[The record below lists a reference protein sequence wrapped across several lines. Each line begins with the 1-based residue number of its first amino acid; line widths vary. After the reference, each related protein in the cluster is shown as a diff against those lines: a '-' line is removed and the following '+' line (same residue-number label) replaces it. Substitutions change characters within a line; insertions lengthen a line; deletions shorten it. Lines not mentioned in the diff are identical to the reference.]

1 MPIPQVTFYDIAPEG
16 RWPLFV
22 RLAEAAVRK
31 RKRLLLHCADADE
44 ARALDEHLW
53 AYQEEAF
60 LPHELLA
67 PDGALRDPDAPV
79 VIATGEVAIEANIL
93 LQATPTS
100 MAYARGFEIVIDL
113 VDHRAPDL
121 LDQSRARFRA
131 WREGDIVPK
140 HVRQ

>member
-1 MPIPQVTFYDIAPEG
+1 MPTPQVTFYDIPPEG

-31 RKRLLLHCADADE
+31 RKRLLLHCADLDE

-53 AYQEEAF
+53 TYQEESF

-67 PDGALRDPDAPV
+67 PDGALRDAHARV
-79 VIATGEVAIEANIL
+79 VIATGEVALAADVL

-100 MAYARGFEIVIDL
+100 LDYARGFESVIDL
-113 VDHRAPDL
+113 VDHRDAVL
-121 LDQSRARFRA
+121 LAQSRERFRA
-131 WREGDIVPK
+131 WRDV
-140 HVRQ
+140 HVTPAHRKQ